1 MCTQAIRRKY
11 ETDQKI
17 TSCILL
23 AAMMTAITACD
34 SEDPI
39 GSGNSSAPSSGP
51 SATTSATTVVT
62 TDPDENAATDA
73 GVKEIG
79 TTAYSPDGNSGK
91 IVWLGYYDL
100 QTDGSASEQY
110 KIFTSELYGGSIDY
124 VQTTSG
130 SAYFEKLATMISSD
144 DSPDIVRYEWRSFPT
159 GMSKNMYES
168 LDNDIDLD
176 DPLWS
181 GIKDIAENF
190 TYKGVHYYY
199 PYRITTNFALNY
211 NKKSIEEYALDDPYD
226 LYMNNNWTW
235 DTFKKLLIDW
245 CNADEKHIG
254 YAGEG
259 GMSFIATTGT
269 SLVKVQPDGSV
280 KNNIGDV
287 NVTRAM
293 DFCADLYRNGLTH
306 QGELGDW
313 VSPQLWADNSDRVL
327 FLGMN
332 PEWTYGAAAA
342 QVQNKSGVE
351 DDICNTVS
359 DFAFVPFPRDPQ
371 SDEYSIAYDTF
382 GYLVAKGAKNK
393 KGAVDWIN
401 LNRVYET
408 DENIIANKKKEAVS
422 PEPVYYT
429 EGKYKGYQKWAL
441 VWDEKQYDLWQDM
454 MDPTKFDF
462 TFDDCWGFSDDL
474 TTICNKILFDPMFHG
489 DSFTQLSQEY
499 SPVIDSI
506 ISQ

>member
-1 MCTQAIRRKY
+1 MKLTK
-11 ETDQKI
+11 KI

-73 GVKEIG
+73 DVKEIG
-79 TTAYSPDGNSGK
+79 TAAYTPDGNSGK

-144 DSPDIVRYEWRSFPT
+144 DSPDIVRYECRSFPT

-454 MDPTKFDF
+454 MDPTKFSF

>member
-1 MCTQAIRRKY
+1 MKLTK
-11 ETDQKI
+11 KI

-39 GSGNSSAPSSGP
+39 GSGNASAPTNGP

-79 TTAYSPDGNSGK
+79 TTAYTPDGNSGK

-168 LDNDIDLD
+168 LDNDIALD

-181 GIKDIAENF
+181 GMKNIAENF

-211 NKKSIEEYALDDPYD
+211 NKKYIEEYALDDPYD

-245 CNADEKHIG
+245 CNADENHIG

-429 EGKYKGYQKWAL
+429 EGKYAGYQKWAL

-454 MDPTKFDF
+454 MDPTKFSF

>member
-1 MCTQAIRRKY
+1 
-11 ETDQKI
+11 
-17 TSCILL
+17 
-23 AAMMTAITACD
+23 
-34 SEDPI
+34 
-39 GSGNSSAPSSGP
+39 
-51 SATTSATTVVT
+51 
-62 TDPDENAATDA
+62 
-73 GVKEIG
+73 
-79 TTAYSPDGNSGK
+79 
-91 IVWLGYYDL
+91 
-100 QTDGSASEQY
+100 
-110 KIFTSELYGGSIDY
+110 
-124 VQTTSG
+124 
-130 SAYFEKLATMISSD
+130 
-144 DSPDIVRYEWRSFPT
+144 
-159 GMSKNMYES
+159 
-168 LDNDIDLD
+168 
-176 DPLWS
+176 
-181 GIKDIAENF
+181 
-190 TYKGVHYYY
+190 
-199 PYRITTNFALNY
+199 
-211 NKKSIEEYALDDPYD
+211 
-226 LYMNNNWTW
+226 MNNNWTW

>member
-1 MCTQAIRRKY
+1 MKLTK
-11 ETDQKI
+11 KI

-39 GSGNSSAPSSGP
+39 GSGNASAPTNGP

-79 TTAYSPDGNSGK
+79 TTAYTPDGNSGK

-181 GIKDIAENF
+181 GMKNIAENF

-245 CNADEKHIG
+245 CNADENHIG

-293 DFCADLYRNGLTH
+293 DFRADLYRNGLTH

-429 EGKYKGYQKWAL
+429 EGKYAGYQKWAL

-454 MDPTKFDF
+454 MDPTKFSF

>member
-1 MCTQAIRRKY
+1 MKLTK
-11 ETDQKI
+11 KI

-73 GVKEIG
+73 DVKEIG
-79 TTAYSPDGNSGK
+79 TAAYTPDGNSGK

-269 SLVKVQPDGSV
+269 SLVKVQLDGSV

-454 MDPTKFDF
+454 MDPTKFSF

>member
-1 MCTQAIRRKY
+1 MKLTK
-11 ETDQKI
+11 KI

-23 AAMMTAITACD
+23 AAMITAITACD

-39 GSGNSSAPSSGP
+39 VSGNSSAPSSGP

-401 LNRVYET
+401 LNRGYET

>member
-1 MCTQAIRRKY
+1 MKLTK
-11 ETDQKI
+11 KI
-17 TSCILL
+17 TSCILF

-73 GVKEIG
+73 DVKEIG
-79 TTAYSPDGNSGK
+79 TAAYTPDGNSGK

-422 PEPVYYT
+422 PDPVYYT

>member
-1 MCTQAIRRKY
+1 
-11 ETDQKI
+11 
-17 TSCILL
+17 
-23 AAMMTAITACD
+23 
-34 SEDPI
+34 
-39 GSGNSSAPSSGP
+39 
-51 SATTSATTVVT
+51 
-62 TDPDENAATDA
+62 
-73 GVKEIG
+73 
-79 TTAYSPDGNSGK
+79 
-91 IVWLGYYDL
+91 
-100 QTDGSASEQY
+100 
-110 KIFTSELYGGSIDY
+110 
-124 VQTTSG
+124 
-130 SAYFEKLATMISSD
+130 
-144 DSPDIVRYEWRSFPT
+144 
-159 GMSKNMYES
+159 MYES

-181 GIKDIAENF
+181 GMKNIAENF

-245 CNADEKHIG
+245 CNADENHIG

-429 EGKYKGYQKWAL
+429 EGKYAGYQKWAL
-441 VWDEKQYDLWQDM
+441 VWDENQYDLWQDM
-454 MDPTKFDF
+454 MNPTKFSF

>member
-11 ETDQKI
+11 ETDQKNHQ
-17 TSCILL
+17 LYP
-23 AAMMTAITACD
+23 ACSNDD
-34 SEDPI
+34 SNHSVRFI

-73 GVKEIG
+73 DVKEIG
-79 TTAYSPDGNSGK
+79 TAAYTPDGNSGK

-130 SAYFEKLATMISSD
+130 SAYFDKLATMISSD

-254 YAGEG
+254 YDGEG

-454 MDPTKFDF
+454 MDPTKFSF

>member
-1 MCTQAIRRKY
+1 MKLTK
-11 ETDQKI
+11 KI

-39 GSGNSSAPSSGP
+39 GSGNASAPTNGP

-79 TTAYSPDGNSGK
+79 TTAYTPDGNSGK

-181 GIKDIAENF
+181 GMKNIAENF

-245 CNADEKHIG
+245 CNADENHIG

-422 PEPVYYT
+422 RAGLLHRGQVRRLPEVGACLGREAVRPLA
-429 EGKYKGYQKWAL
+429 GYDGPHQVQL
-441 VWDEKQYDLWQDM
+441 HLRRLL
-454 MDPTKFDF
+454 
-462 TFDDCWGFSDDL
+462 G
-474 TTICNKILFDPMFHG
+474 IL
-489 DSFTQLSQEY
+489 
-499 SPVIDSI
+499 
-506 ISQ
+506 

>member
-1 MCTQAIRRKY
+1 MKLTK
-11 ETDQKI
+11 KI

-39 GSGNSSAPSSGP
+39 GSGNASAPTNGP

-79 TTAYSPDGNSGK
+79 TTAYTPDGNSGK

-181 GIKDIAENF
+181 GMKNIAENF

-245 CNADEKHIG
+245 CNADENHIG

-382 GYLVAKGAKNK
+382 GYLVAKG
-393 KGAVDWIN
+393 G
-401 LNRVYET
+401 
-408 DENIIANKKKEAVS
+408 KEQ
-422 PEPVYYT
+422 
-429 EGKYKGYQKWAL
+429 EGRR
-441 VWDEKQYDLWQDM
+441 
-454 MDPTKFDF
+454 
-462 TFDDCWGFSDDL
+462 
-474 TTICNKILFDPMFHG
+474 
-489 DSFTQLSQEY
+489 
-499 SPVIDSI
+499 
-506 ISQ
+506 

>member
-1 MCTQAIRRKY
+1 MKLTK
-11 ETDQKI
+11 KI

-51 SATTSATTVVT
+51 SATTSATPVVT

-181 GIKDIAENF
+181 GMKDIAENF
-190 TYKGVHYYY
+190 SYKGVHYYY

>member
-1 MCTQAIRRKY
+1 MKLTK
-11 ETDQKI
+11 KI

-39 GSGNSSAPSSGP
+39 GSGNASAPTNGP

-79 TTAYSPDGNSGK
+79 TTAYTPDGNSGK

-168 LDNDIDLD
+168 LDNDIALD

-181 GIKDIAENF
+181 GMKNIAENF

-226 LYMNNNWTW
+226 LYMNNNCTW

-245 CNADEKHIG
+245 CNADENHIG

-429 EGKYKGYQKWAL
+429 EGKYAGYQKWAL

-454 MDPTKFDF
+454 MDPTKFSF

>member
-1 MCTQAIRRKY
+1 MKLTK
-11 ETDQKI
+11 KI

-73 GVKEIG
+73 DVKEIG
-79 TTAYSPDGNSGK
+79 TAAYTPDGNSGK

-181 GIKDIAENF
+181 GMKDIAENF
-190 TYKGVHYYY
+190 SYKGVHYYY

-429 EGKYKGYQKWAL
+429 EGKYAGYQKWAL

-454 MDPTKFDF
+454 MDPTKFSF